1 MFPSRFRPSGTYAKA
16 VTEGS
21 GAREWDMIVRI
32 CGTWCVAPGRC
43 RTDDGRYVVLG
54 KPAAKSGTAPRAG
67 TRTGKKK
74 NRERKGKAR
83 AGPHGRRRMPVGC
96 PQTSDRQKPITKKG
110 LQLLLQAFGFP
121 GAEGQN

>member
-1 MFPSRFRPSGTYAKA
+1 MSPSRSRPSGTYAKA
-16 VTEGS
+16 VTGGS
-21 GAREWDMIVRI
+21 DAREWDMIVRI
-32 CGTWCVAPGRC
+32 CGTRCVAPGRC

-54 KPAAKSGTAPRAG
+54 KPAAKSGKPHEPG
-67 TRTGKKK
+67 QGQGKRK

-83 AGPHGRRRMPVGC
+83 AGPHGRRRQLVGC

-110 LQLLLQAFGFP
+110 LQLSLQAFGFP